1 MSARSYFERYQQL
14 NSIEQKKDT
23 LIEELIQ
30 RVTELE
36 RAYQQE
42 QLDHEREK
50 RFNRDIQ
57 LHEMELMEQLSRTK
71 AVMNRE
77 PFIVVLLDGDGI
89 IFRDDLLQLGEEG
102 GRKAAT
108 ELSFAVEDY
117 VSDNFPSIVSPKIIT
132 KMYVNMKALC
142 DACVRGGVTTD
153 PSILDEFARGFNGS
167 FSLFDLIDVGSGKN
181 AAYDKI
187 KDTFK
192 LHLYNCHCHQI
203 FLGLSDESPYL
214 HALEEILADMDL
226 SGRISLIEGIPF
238 GQDLESLKTQYR
250 STKFPDIFRDSKLNT
265 VWPQWKA
272 AVATKPRSLLTP
284 SPNPSPHVA
293 PLSRTPSNITT
304 ATTATT
310 ASNSAAASSTP
321 ASSHSSDDFQLVR
334 SKPAS
339 SSRPKIVERNKYG
352 QRVDRLDIQ
361 SIPREEMNRI
371 KKLKLCNYHFLQ
383 GECPNENCHHDHS
396 RKLTK
401 AELHTLTAVARMTP
415 CRYGLEC
422 DDPECMYGHRCPQ
435 SEVGRKDC
443 YWGSSC
449 RFNTAAHGIDTNIV
463 KVTKV

>member
-1 MSARSYFERYQQL
+1 MTARAFFDRYQQL
-14 NSIEQKKDT
+14 TSIEQKKDT

-36 RAYQQE
+36 GVYRQE

-57 LHEMELMEQLSRTK
+57 IHEMELMEQISRMK
-71 AVMNRE
+71 AIMNRE
-77 PFIVVLLDGDGI
+77 PFIVVLLDGDGM
-89 IFRDDLLQLGEEG
+89 IFHDELLQMGEDG
-102 GRKAAT
+102 GRKAAK
-108 ELSFAVEDY
+108 ELYSSVEAY
-117 VSDNFPSIVSPKIIT
+117 VDENFPSIISPKIIT
-132 KMYVNMKALC
+132 KLYVSMKGLC
-142 DACVRGGVTTD
+142 DSCVRGGITTD
-153 PSILDEFARGFNGS
+153 PSILDDFARGFNS
-167 FSLFDLIDVGSGKN
+167 SYPLFDLVDVGSGKD
-181 AAYDKI
+181 AAHDKI
-187 KDTFK
+187 KEAFK

-203 FLGLSDESPYL
+203 FLGCSDESPYSQT
-214 HALEEILADMDL
+214 LEDTLADL
-226 SGRISLIEGIPF
+226 ELLGRVSLIEGIPF
-238 GQDLESLKTQYR
+238 GKNLDSLKAHYR
-250 STKFPDIFRDSKLNT
+250 FTRFPSLFRESKIT
-265 VWPQWKA
+265 PVWTPWKA

-284 SPNPSPHVA
+284 SPNPQAA
-293 PLSRTPSNITT
+293 PLSRTSSNI
-304 ATTATT
+304 TT
-310 ASNSAAASSTP
+310 ASNSAPITTP
-321 ASSHSSDDFQLVR
+321 ASSHSGDDFQLVR
-334 SKPAS
+334 SKPT

-361 SIPREEMNRI
+361 SIPREEVNRI
-371 KKLKLCNYHFLQ
+371 KKLKLCNYLFLQ

-401 AELHTLTAVARMTP
+401 NELQTLTAVARMTP

-435 SEVGRKDC
+435 SEPGRKDC

>member
-1 MSARSYFERYQQL
+1 MSVRSYFERYQQL
-14 NSIEQKKDT
+14 NSVEQKKDT

-36 RAYQQE
+36 GAYHQE
-42 QLDHEREK
+42 QLDHERER

-57 LHEMELMEQLSRTK
+57 LHEMELMEQISRTK
-71 AVMNRE
+71 AIMNRE
-77 PFIVVLLDGDGI
+77 PFIVVLLDGNGI
-89 IFRDDLLQLGEEG
+89 IFKDDLLQLGEEG

-117 VSDNFPSIVSPKIIT
+117 VTNKFPSIISPKIIT
-132 KMYVNMKALC
+132 KMYVNMKSLC
-142 DACVRGGVTTD
+142 DACVWGGITTD

-167 FSLFDLIDVGSGKN
+167 SPLFDLIDVGLGQN
-181 AAYDKI
+181 AAHDKI
-187 KDTFK
+187 KETFK

-214 HALEEILADMDL
+214 QTLEETLGDVDL
-226 SGRISLIEGIPF
+226 SGRISLIEGISF
-238 GQDLESLKTQYR
+238 GKSLESLKTQYR
-250 STKFPDIFRDSKLNT
+250 SARFPDIFRDTKINAVCT
-265 VWPQWKA
+265 PWKA
-272 AVATKPRSLLTP
+272 AVTTKPRSLLTP
-284 SPNPSPHVA
+284 SPNPHAV
-293 PLSRTPSNITT
+293 PLSRTPSDMTT

-310 ASNSAAASSTP
+310 ASNTAPVSSTP

-334 SKPAS
+334 SKPN
-339 SSRPKIVERNKYG
+339 SSRPKVVERNKYG

-361 SIPREEMNRI
+361 SMPREEVNRI
-371 KKLKLCNYHFLQ
+371 KKLKLCNYYFLQ
-383 GECPNENCHHDHS
+383 GECPNENCHHDHD

-401 AELHTLTAVARMTP
+401 SELHTLTAVARMTP

-422 DDPECMYGHRCPQ
+422 DDPECLYGHRCPQ

-463 KVTKV
+463 KVTKI